1 MGKGGGG
8 VKEMERRG
16 MGDMAHEFEIVK
28 RLYCT
33 DLNMKGIKQVY
44 LYQYFLASYHNYQ
57 RNLSS
62 QPSFSTEAEKRL
74 RKRTGRF

>member
-1 MGKGGGG
+1 MLPGEGEWGREGG

-57 RNLSS
+57 RKT
-62 QPSFSTEAEKRL
+62 FE
-74 RKRTGRF
+74 